1 MDGSKKVHFAVGTR
15 HFIRFDGKLKMIIE
29 VFAYKSA
36 EEMKISSDKITAD
49 MAALELP
56 FLASM
61 TAWDGL
67 FHLLVATQFP
77 DGVPEISTQK
87 KADQYARTMRKLAD
101 WYRYVVLK
109 AQAN

>member
-15 HFIRFDGKLKMIIE
+15 HFIRFDGKIKMIIE
-29 VFAYKSA
+29 VFSYKSI

-49 MAALELP
+49 MAVVGMP
-56 FLASM
+56 FLGAM
-61 TAWDGL
+61 TEWDGI

-77 DGVPEISTQK
+77 EGIPDISSQK
-87 KADQYARTMRKLAD
+87 KADAYARTMRKLAD